1 MSPEEAVRRV
11 AQAREMLVNE
21 VHKVIIGQDEMIE
34 QMLIC
39 IFARGHCL
47 TIGVPGLAKTLT
59 VSTLAQALHMKFTR
73 IQFTPDL
80 MPSDITGTEIIDQDQ
95 ATGQRNFRFVRGP
108 IFSNI
113 VLADEINRTPPKTQA
128 ALLQAMQEY
137 EVSSAGKTYQL
148 EPPFFVMATQN
159 PIEQEGTYPLPEAQL
174 DRFMLSISI
183 GYPTRSE
190 EREIVNATTQSAK
203 KEIHPVLQGR
213 DILWIQQL
221 VRQVPASQHMVDYAV
236 DLVRATRPREPPSP
250 DFVKNWLAWGAG
262 PRAAQNIILTAKAR
276 AILHGRYAVTTEDL
290 RAMAFP
296 VLRHRIFTNFN
307 ADAEG
312 IDVEQVIEKIV
323 ATIPEPTYGEAVAAQ
338 PRGAAAPKRAAGRN
352 EEQRVTSPAVAPT
365 PQPAAT
371 GPMPMPQPAAAGP
384 QPVAHPQPQVPQAVP
399 QAVPQ
404 PVPQGQPQYPYP
416 PSRGP
421 QPVPVRPV
429 AVPPG
434 TYPAPPPGNFGP
446 PRATPPSGPTPPPR

>member
-1 MSPEEAVRRV
+1 MASAPSPAAHQMTPEEAVRRV
-11 AQAREMLVNE
+11 AQARELLVNE

-59 VSTLAQALHMKFTR
+59 VSTLAQALAMKFTR

-95 ATGQRNFRFVRGP
+95 ATGQRQFRFVRGP

-137 EVSSAGKTYQL
+137 EVTSAGKTHSL
-148 EPPFFVMATQN
+148 ELPFFVMATQN

-174 DRFMLSISI
+174 DRFMLSINI
-183 GYPTRSE
+183 GYPSREE
-190 EREIVNATTQSAK
+190 EREIVMATTQTTR
-203 KEIHPVLQGR
+203 KEISPVLQGR

-221 VRQVPASQHMVDYAV
+221 VRQVPTSQHMVDYSV
-236 DLVRATRPREPPSP
+236 DLARATRPREEYSL
-250 DFVKNWLAWGAG
+250 DFIKNWLAWGAG
-262 PRAAQNIILTAKAR
+262 PRAAQNMILGAKAR
-276 AILHGRYAVTTEDL
+276 AILHSRFAVTAEDV
-290 RAMAFP
+290 RAVAYP

-312 IDVEQVIEKIV
+312 VDVNQVIDKILQAV
-323 ATIPEPTYGEAVAAQ
+323 PEPSYGDAVSAQVRPGKISAPAPSGEVQVASPGPPPAASA
-338 PRGAAAPKRAAGRN
+338 PRIG
-352 EEQRVTSPAVAPT
+352 
-365 PQPAAT
+365 PAAT
-371 GPMPMPQPAAAGP
+371 I
-384 QPVAHPQPQVPQAVP
+384 
-399 QAVPQ
+399 
-404 PVPQGQPQYPYP
+404 
-416 PSRGP
+416 
-421 QPVPVRPV
+421 
-429 AVPPG
+429 
-434 TYPAPPPGNFGP
+434 GP
-446 PRATPPSGPTPPPR
+446 PRPSATPTPPPSASPRSSRPGPPPQGPTPPPSNLR